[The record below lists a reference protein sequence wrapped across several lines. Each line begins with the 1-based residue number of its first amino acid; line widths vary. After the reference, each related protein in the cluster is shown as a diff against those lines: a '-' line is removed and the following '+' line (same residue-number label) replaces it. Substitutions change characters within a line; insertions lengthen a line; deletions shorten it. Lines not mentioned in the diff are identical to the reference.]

1 MSPADN
7 NLKTGLGQAIRAD
20 FTKSRPRTSTT
31 LKPIRPDTKAT
42 ASLSLKVRLKMGDV
56 EVEIQGTQKEV
67 AEAFNNIDSYTEKF
81 RKTFS
86 PSISPAGKPR
96 PISDEEILQPTEE
109 APRIVNPKSK
119 AEAVKQLLVS
129 GWAHSPRTIKEIV
142 DALQVSGIFV
152 QSTDISGTL
161 TNLVRTGEVSRVKT
175 DRGWGY
181 YVAFAK
187 VGRGVRVMGLTVEPE
202 DSNKE

>member
-1 MSPADN
+1 MSLPEN
-7 NLKTGLGQAIRAD
+7 NVRTVLKQAVRAD
-20 FTKSRPRTSTT
+20 FTENRAPALAT
-31 LKPIRPDTKAT
+31 LKSIRPNTKAT
-42 ASLSLKVRLKMGDV
+42 ASLSLKVRLKIGDV

-86 PSISPAGKPR
+86 PSISLAGKPR
-96 PISDEEILQPTEE
+96 PMSDEEFLQPTEE

-187 VGRGVRVMGLTVEPE
+187 VGRGVRVLGPTVEPG
-202 DSNKE
+202 DSDKE

>member
-1 MSPADN
+1 V
-7 NLKTGLGQAIRAD
+7 
-20 FTKSRPRTSTT
+20 T
-31 LKPIRPDTKAT
+31 LKNIRPGAKAT
-42 ASLSLKVRLKMGDV
+42 ASLSLKVRLKIGDI

-86 PSISPAGKPR
+86 PAGKPR
-96 PISDEEILQPTEE
+96 PMSDEEFLQPTEE
-109 APRIVNPKSK
+109 VPRIVNPKSK

-142 DALQVSGIFV
+142 DALQVSGIYV
-152 QSTDISGTL
+152 QSTDISGAL
-161 TNLVRTGEVSRVKT
+161 TNLVRAGEVSRVKT

-187 VGRGVRVMGLTVEPE
+187 VGKGGVRVMGPTVEPE
-202 DSNKE
+202 DSDKE

>member
-1 MSPADN
+1 MSLSEN
-7 NLKTGLGQAIRAD
+7 NLKTGLGQAVRAD
-20 FTKSRPRTSTT
+20 FTKRRVPTSMI
-31 LKPIRPDTKAT
+31 LRAIRPDAKAT
-42 ASLSLKVRLKMGDV
+42 VSLSLKVRLKIGDV

-86 PSISPAGKPR
+86 PATSPTGKPR
-96 PISDEEILQPTEE
+96 PLSDEEFLQPTEE
-109 APRIVNPKSK
+109 VPRIAKPKSK
-119 AEAVKQLLVS
+119 AEAVKQLLIS

-161 TNLVRTGEVSRVKT
+161 TNLVRSGEVSRVKT
-175 DRGWGY
+175 ERGWGY

-187 VGRGVRVMGLTVEPE
+187 VGRGVRVMGPTVEPE
-202 DSNKE
+202 DSDKE